1 MSGGVRGAAS
11 EAYAAVRDAR
21 AAWMLLPD
29 EARHSGPG
37 LALRDALR
45 VAGDRL
51 ARSVLAAAPDD
62 GMTDEER
69 RERADEAARECD
81 FRI

>member
-1 MSGGVRGAAS
+1 MSEGAYGAAC
-11 EAYAAVRDAR
+11 EAYGRVRDAR
-21 AAWMLLPD
+21 AAWMRLPD

-45 VAGDRL
+45 EAGDRL
-51 ARSVLAAAPDD
+51 SRVVLAGEADD

-69 RERADEAARECD
+69 RERADEAARECE
-81 FRI
+81 FKI